1 MDITT
6 LLIFLVVGLIVGL
19 IARFLVPGPDP
30 MGWVATIVLGILGS
44 FVGGTLANLLLA
56 GQAQVQAAGWIG
68 SIIGAILLLLV
79 YRAMTGRRVTV

>member
-30 MGWVATIVLGILGS
+30 MGWVSTMVLGVLGS

-56 GQAQVQAAGWIG
+56 GQATVQSAGWIG
-68 SIIGAILLLLV
+68 SIIGAVILLLI
-79 YRAMTGRRVTV
+79 YRAMSGRRVTV